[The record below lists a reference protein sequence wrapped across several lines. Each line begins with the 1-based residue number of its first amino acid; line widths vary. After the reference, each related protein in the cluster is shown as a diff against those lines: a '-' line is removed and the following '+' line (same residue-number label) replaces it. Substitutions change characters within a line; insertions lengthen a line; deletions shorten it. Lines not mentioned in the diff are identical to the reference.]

1 MWDAI
6 IITPFVNVL
15 LLIYMLVKNFGVAII
30 LFTILIR
37 IITHPLT
44 VQQLKGTTAM
54 QDLQKDKRWKDM
66 QEKYKDDKQALGQE
80 QMKLYKEMGINPLG
94 SCLPT
99 IIQFPLIIGLYQS
112 ITRAMALTPLGLF
125 DLQSHLY
132 PGIIKLANLVPLD
145 NRFLWFDLGQPE
157 KLNLP
162 FLPFGIPVLAI
173 VVVATTY
180 LQSKLMTPPSA
191 DPNDQGASIARSMN
205 LTMPLL
211 MGWMALTLASGLS
224 LYFLVS
230 NLFGIAQY
238 AALGKVNWRNL
249 LPQPKPAKGAVV
261 KPGGDGKTPVAKPT
275 GKPVEA
281 SANPSGKPAQQR
293 AGQAEIAA
301 KTSGSPAKA
310 SRATRQQN
318 LAKVKPTKK
327 KSSR

>member
-15 LLIYMLVKNFGVAII
+15 LLIYMLVKNFGIAII

-37 IITHPLT
+37 VITHPLT

-54 QDLQKDKRWKDM
+54 QDLQKDKRWKDI
-66 QEKYKDDKQALGQE
+66 QAKYKDDKENLSKE

-99 IIQFPLIIGLYQS
+99 LIQFPLIIGLYQS
-112 ITRAMALTPLGLF
+112 ITKAMAVTPLDLF
-125 DLQSHLY
+125 NLQSHIY
-132 PGIIKLANLVPLD
+132 PGFLKLSSLVPLD

-157 KLNLP
+157 RLVLP
-162 FLPFGIPVLAI
+162 FLPFGIPILAI

-191 DPNDQGASIARSMN
+191 DPSDQSASIARSMN

-211 MGWMALTLASGLS
+211 VGWMALTLASGLS

-230 NLFGIAQY
+230 NIFGIAQY
-238 AALGKVNWRNL
+238 AMLGKVNWRNL
-249 LPQPKPAKGAVV
+249 LPKPKGA
-261 KPGGDGKTPVAKPT
+261 A
-275 GKPVEA
+275 
-281 SANPSGKPAQQR
+281 
-293 AGQAEIAA
+293 
-301 KTSGSPAKA
+301 PAKA
-310 SRATRQQN
+310 
-318 LAKVKPTKK
+318 VVVDPKPPSKPIK
-327 KSSR
+327 DVSPKPSSKPSGSSSKSSRAAGSRPAGSRAAKQQQLATVKPVKKKPS